1 MEARDLRDCHDTPGQ
16 NWLYLTPAWAVVAET
31 LVRPRDV
38 VVHEICLQQASEMPF
53 VDHDDVTEAFP
64 SNRADDALGEGILT
78 GRSRGNEDLAHLQA
92 FYPPYED
99 VAVNGVPIAEQ
110 VRGRGL
116 IREALD

>member
-1 MEARDLRDCHDTPGQ
+1 MRRAVRAKQAAR
-16 NWLYLTPAWAVVAET
+16 VA
-31 LVRPRDV
+31 
-38 VVHEICLQQASEMPF
+38 F
-53 VDHDDVTEAFP
+53 VEHDDVIEAFP
-64 SNRADDALGEGILT
+64 TNRADDALDEGILT

-99 VAVNGVPIAEQ
+99 VAVNGAPIAEQ